1 MAALELVAALALVAA
16 NAFFVLTEFAITRI
30 RPTQVDELARRGRR
44 GAGAV
49 RHAVERIDAYLAA
62 CQLGITVASL
72 GLGVAGEPA
81 FEALL
86 EPVLGGGAR
95 VGGVALAGL
104 LAFLLITVL
113 HVVVGELSPKSLAIA
128 RTERSALLVAPPMR
142 IFYAVTKPLVDLFNG
157 MGNLLLRPFG
167 IPPAREAG
175 HAPHTENELRGLI
188 RESEEEGLV
197 DAEEREFTDRV
208 FTFADRPLA
217 DVMVSRD
224 HVHHVRA
231 DATTREAISR
241 ALEGGHIRLPICTPD
256 GDGVLGY
263 VHAIDLL
270 GARDND
276 GGPAREIARPIAE
289 LGDRMPLDQALRM
302 LRERREELAIVTRN
316 SDWLGIVTVADLIEQ
331 IVGEL
336 EDEFD

>member
-1 MAALELVAALALVAA
+1 VTGLALLAALALVAA
-16 NAFFVLTEFAITRI
+16 NAYFVLTEFAITRM
-30 RPTQVDELARRGRR
+30 RPTQVDELERRGCR
-44 GAGAV
+44 GTGAV

-62 CQLGITVASL
+62 CQLGITVASI
-72 GLGVAGEPA
+72 GLGVVGEPA

-86 EPVLGGGAR
+86 EPILGDGAR

-142 IFYAVTKPLVDLFNG
+142 IFYTVTKPFVDLFNA

-175 HAPHTENELRGLI
+175 HAPHTEDELRSLI
-188 RESEEEGLV
+188 QESEEEGLL
-197 DAEEREFTDRV
+197 DPEEREFTDRV
-208 FTFADRPLA
+208 FTFADRPVGE
-217 DVMVSRD
+217 VMVPRD
-224 HVHHVRA
+224 RVDYV
-231 DATTREAISR
+231 DAEASTGQAVSQ
-241 ALEGGHIRLPICTPD
+241 ALEGGHVRLPVRSAD
-256 GDGVLGY
+256 GDRMLGY

-270 GARDND
+270 AAARDGD
-276 GGPAREIARPIAE
+276 RAARDIARPVAE
-289 LGDRMPLDQALRM
+289 VADQTPLDDALRV
-302 LRERREELAIVTRN
+302 LRKRHEELAIVIRN
-316 SDWLGIVTVADLIEQ
+316 SEWVGIVTIEDLIEQ
-331 IVGEL
+331 IVGQL